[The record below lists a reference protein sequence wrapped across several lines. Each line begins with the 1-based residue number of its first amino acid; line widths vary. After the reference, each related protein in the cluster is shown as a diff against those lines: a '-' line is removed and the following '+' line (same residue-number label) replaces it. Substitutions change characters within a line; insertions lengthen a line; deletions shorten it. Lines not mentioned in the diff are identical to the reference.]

1 MGGRGDFKKWGDS
14 NNGGRMTL
22 EWGIDN
28 PLRTTIHV
36 FCNSF
41 ITRAVFSTQV
51 FQFFVEIFPFGFYL
65 VNFECGAYLAFDHSL
80 VNCIYPKIFM
90 IFSLILSLIPVL
102 KPSDSIHISVAF
114 CFSSWIYWN
123 SVINLPQ
130 LLNLVYPFLIHSEIN
145 VTRSKPKRHDY
156 LNLPIEIYA
165 VISLSAH
172 MFVFC
177 FYP

>member
-1 MGGRGDFKKWGDS
+1 MGDFKKWGDP

-22 EWGIDN
+22 EWGVDN

-51 FQFFVEIFPFGFYL
+51 FQFLVEIFPFGFYL

-80 VNCIYPKIFM
+80 VNCIYPKIF
-90 IFSLILSLIPVL
+90 ILFFSLILSLIPVL

-114 CFSSWIYWN
+114 CFLLLDLLEFCYQSSPACKPCLSIFN
-123 SVINLPQ
+123 SQRNKC
-130 LLNLVYPFLIHSEIN
+130 YPIQTKE
-145 VTRSKPKRHDY
+145 T
-156 LNLPIEIYA
+156 
-165 VISLSAH
+165 
-172 MFVFC
+172 
-177 FYP
+177 